1 MGNHEEG
8 NEMQRGEEGRGEG
21 RESNR
26 QHHWPLGICCA
37 AEVDGHGPPET
48 STGFSVQAGLREVH
62 HHRDCDN
69 RLLSHHR
76 AKMFKPSS
84 PLFSGL
90 LWYVSSPDA
99 CTSPGFPIPVS
110 AHPH

>member
-37 AEVDGHGPPET
+37 AEVDGARTTRNLDGI
-48 STGFSVQAGLREVH
+48 FRAGRT
-62 HHRDCDN
+62 
-69 RLLSHHR
+69 
-76 AKMFKPSS
+76 P
-84 PLFSGL
+84 
-90 LWYVSSPDA
+90 
-99 CTSPGFPIPVS
+99 
-110 AHPH
+110 